1 MEKLSITHKFFYG
14 FGFASRGIRNGL
26 FTLFVF
32 FYFNQVLGLDA
43 KLAGLS
49 SLIALVFDS
58 ISDPLVGVVSDKWKS
73 KKWGRRHPFM
83 FASALPL
90 GLFTYLLFAP
100 PSHLN
105 EMELFWWLTGF
116 SILLRTTHTLFVIPA
131 ISLGAE
137 LSTDYKERTTI
148 PAIRILF
155 DASFSPIVMIIGYTL
170 YFVPTEDYS
179 NGLLNKAAYPSFALL
194 CAIVMVL
201 TIFISTWG
209 TRHLIPHLPKASTN
223 QNQLSTIQLLSS
235 LGNAIKMPSFLS
247 LVLLSMFLFVSLG
260 VGIVFFPYL
269 CPYYFGLSAQ
279 EMGLVPIASVIG
291 GVFSLLIAPRLGNK
305 LGKKWAIIWATALAG
320 IFFTLPCNLRI
331 LGFFPEN
338 DSPYLLIT
346 FIAFLMVGYAFTWIS
361 LSLASSMMADVVDEF
376 ELLSGKRQEGLFFSV
391 MSFAE
396 KTTTGIGSFIAGLLL
411 SWIAFPTQTDIA
423 DIPAAA
429 IDGLGLVCGPIL
441 LGLYLFSVIFIFF
454 YPITKERYQEIRA
467 VLDTPTTNRSMPEAS

>member
-1 MEKLSITHKFFYG
+1 MKKLSITHKFFYG

-58 ISDPLVGVVSDKWKS
+58 ISDPLVGVFSDKWSS

-100 PSHLN
+100 PAHLN

-116 SILLRTTHTLFVIPA
+116 SILLRTTHTFFVIPA

-269 CPYYFGLSAQ
+269 CPYYFG
-279 EMGLVPIASVIG
+279 
-291 GVFSLLIAPRLGNK
+291 
-305 LGKKWAIIWATALAG
+305 
-320 IFFTLPCNLRI
+320 FTLPCNLRI

-441 LGLYLFSVIFIFF
+441 LGFYLFSVIFIFF

-467 VLDTPTTNRSMPEAS
+467 VLDTPTTNFG